1 MRRLRPR
8 AVLSVGGY
16 ASGPATLAAAL
27 LGVPIAV
34 LEPNST
40 VGFANRVLAP
50 FARCAFVAWDEA
62 VPSFRA
68 KAVRQYGVPLRP
80 GFGPRPSSRRGA
92 AVRVLV
98 MGGSQGAAFLNEH
111 LPAAFGRL
119 ALEGRAVDVLHQAG
133 RDRDA
138 PVRAA
143 YERAGV
149 TSARVVAFIDD
160 VAQAIADADLVV
172 ARAGAGTIAEITAI
186 GRASVLVPF
195 PHATDDHQ
203 ARNAE
208 ALARAGAAVCLRQ
221 ERADP
226 ASLAAAIGRLLSDA
240 ASRRAMAEA
249 SRARGRPRAAHDVA
263 VDLLAHAGIP
273 RAARAGKNGNGRTRT
288 APEVELMFR
297 GRVRHV
303 HFVGIGG
310 IGMSGLAE
318 VLRTLDF
325 EVSGSDLRP
334 NENTR
339 RLEGLG
345 VRVFLGHA
353 AENVTG
359 SDVVVY
365 SSAISPQNPEYL
377 RAREL
382 EIPII
387 PRAEMLAELMRTRYA
402 VTIAGSHGKTTTTSL
417 VATVLRAAGLDPTVV
432 VGGKVNALGTNARH
446 GEGDLFVAEADESDG
461 SFLKLTPT
469 IAVVTNI
476 DAEHLDHYGTHD
488 AVKDAFVAHAN
499 RVPFYGLCVLCI
511 DHPSVQE
518 ILPRVARRHVTY
530 GVSRQAVYRAKNMR
544 FEGLATHVQACRW
557 NDPLGTFV
565 VNMPGAHNVLNALA
579 VIAVAD
585 ELEVPLDVTREA
597 IASFHG
603 VQRRFTVLGQPA
615 YSRGGQRGD
624 VMIVDDYGHHPAEV
638 EATLDAAQRG
648 FDRRVVVAFQ
658 PHRYTRTK
666 SLFDEFTRAFNK
678 ADVVVVTDV
687 YPAGEQPI
695 AGASGEALAE
705 AIRVHGHHAVK
716 FVRDKKNVAQ
726 ALRDVVEP
734 GDIVIALG
742 AGDINASARELL
754 AMLSPEATP

>member
-1 MRRLRPR
+1 
-8 AVLSVGGY
+8 
-16 ASGPATLAAAL
+16 
-27 LGVPIAV
+27 
-34 LEPNST
+34 
-40 VGFANRVLAP
+40 
-50 FARCAFVAWDEA
+50 
-62 VPSFRA
+62 
-68 KAVRQYGVPLRP
+68 
-80 GFGPRPSSRRGA
+80 
-92 AVRVLV
+92 
-98 MGGSQGAAFLNEH
+98 
-111 LPAAFGRL
+111 
-119 ALEGRAVDVLHQAG
+119 
-133 RDRDA
+133 
-138 PVRAA
+138 
-143 YERAGV
+143 
-149 TSARVVAFIDD
+149 
-160 VAQAIADADLVV
+160 
-172 ARAGAGTIAEITAI
+172 
-186 GRASVLVPF
+186 
-195 PHATDDHQ
+195 
-203 ARNAE
+203 
-208 ALARAGAAVCLRQ
+208 
-221 ERADP
+221 
-226 ASLAAAIGRLLSDA
+226 
-240 ASRRAMAEA
+240 
-249 SRARGRPRAAHDVA
+249 
-263 VDLLAHAGIP
+263 
-273 RAARAGKNGNGRTRT
+273 
-288 APEVELMFR
+288 VELMFR

-303 HFVGIGG
+303 HFIGVGG

-325 EVSGSDLRP
+325 DVSGSDLKP

-345 VRVFLGHA
+345 VRVFFGHA
-353 AENVTG
+353 AGNVTG
-359 SDVVVY
+359 ADVVVY
-365 SSAISPQNPEYL
+365 SSAIHPQNPEVA

-382 EIPII
+382 EIPVI

-402 VTIAGSHGKTTTTSL
+402 VTIAGSHGKTTTTSM

-488 AVKDAFVAHAN
+488 AVKSAFVEHTN

-518 ILPRVARRHVTY
+518 ILPRIERRHVTY
-530 GVSRQAVYRAKNMR
+530 GISRQAGYRAKNPR
-544 FEGLATHVQACRW
+544 FEGLATHFDAFRR

-565 VNMPGAHNVLNALA
+565 VHMPGAHNVLNALA

-615 YSRGGQRGD
+615 YAKNGARGD
-624 VMIVDDYGHHPAEV
+624 VMIVDDYGHHPAEI

-687 YPAGEQPI
+687 YPAGEKPI
-695 AGASGEALAE
+695 EGASGAELAE
-705 AIRVHGHHAVK
+705 AIRAHGHRAVT
-716 FVRDKKNVAQ
+716 FVKDKKNVAA
-726 ALRDVVEP
+726 ALIEVVEP
-734 GDIVIALG
+734 GDLVIALG

-754 AMLSPEATP
+754 AMLSARPPETPS